1 MGLFDWLSG
10 EDEINSPEA
19 TAAIEE
25 LCRPDGWEVKCEIG
39 SEPRDQLVAVAHW
52 PSRPLRQ
59 AAINLRLGFGVDEG
73 YVPPQGG
80 VSLLAP
86 SRFFSDESP
95 RGFWKVDD
103 DGDDGFP
110 RQVQWRLR
118 TSDSEAGLV
127 LGGDTLLPPGA
138 VYFNAKCE
146 PTGRTDGPGIRLYAA
161 ASPSRRIWGS
171 TRQSSKVAVF
181 LLSSR
186 LSAPSNALRS
196 SGRVANSMKRN
207 KCAAASCTI
216 TERGSMAL
224 GCTWSD
230 HACADKR
237 QLRSQ
242 DEKNFLQRI
251 VMRWRPIEH

>member
-39 SEPRDQLVAVAHW
+39 SEPARSVGGSGTLAK
-52 PSRPLRQ
+52 SSSST

-146 PTGRTDGPGIRLYAA
+146 PTGRTDGPGIRLYAG
-161 ASPSRRIWGS
+161 RITIKEDLGLN
-171 TRQSSKVAVF
+171 TPIFQGRGILAEFKIVGTF
-181 LLSSR
+181 EC
-186 LSAPSNALRS
+186 SA
-196 SGRVANSMKRN
+196 
-207 KCAAASCTI
+207 
-216 TERGSMAL
+216 
-224 GCTWSD
+224 
-230 HACADKR
+230 
-237 QLRSQ
+237 
-242 DEKNFLQRI
+242 I
-251 VMRWRPIEH
+251 VG